1 MSEDRNMLRVAAI
14 QMCSTGNRDAN
25 LVRARS
31 LMEEAVENGAEL
43 LSLPENFAFIG
54 REGDQVQV
62 AEDIEDGPGVRCLR
76 DFAAKHH
83 VAIVGGSVAL
93 KTADASKVSNA
104 CLVFDSEGELV
115 ARYDK
120 MHLFD
125 VNVDEEHSFQ
135 ESSYVVAGKN
145 VVTASLFGHVAGLS
159 ICYDLRFPE
168 LYRAHVLAGAEML
181 FVPSAFTVPTGT
193 VHWEVLL
200 RARAIENQCYV
211 IAPAQFGRH
220 NARRASFG
228 QTMIVDPWGEVLE
241 RCPDRDMALV
251 LDLDFARLKEIRDR
265 LPSLEHARQG
275 RVEGASVRTGL
286 RPSKR

>member
-1 MSEDRNMLRVAAI
+1 MLRVAAI

-25 LVRARS
+25 LVRAKS
-31 LMEEAVENGAEL
+31 LMEEAVEDGAEL

-62 AEDIEDGPGVRCLR
+62 AEDLDDGPSVQQLK

-83 VAIVGGSVAL
+83 VAIVGGSIPL
-93 KTADASKVSNA
+93 KTADASRVSNT
-104 CLVFDSEGELV
+104 CLVFDPAGELV

-125 VNVDEEHSFQ
+125 VSVDEEHSFQ
-135 ESSYVVAGKN
+135 ESSYVEAGKN
-145 VVTASLFGHVAGLS
+145 VVTASLFGYVAGLS

-168 LYRAHVLAGAEML
+168 LYRAQALAGAEML

-228 QTMIVDPWGEVLE
+228 QTMVVDPWGEVLG

-251 LDLDFARLKEIRDR
+251 LDLDFARLKEMRER
-265 LPSLEHARQG
+265 LPSLEHAREG
-275 RVEGASVRTGL
+275 RVESALGRAGSRL
-286 RPSKR
+286 RR

>member
-1 MSEDRNMLRVAAI
+1 MATDRDILRVAAI
-14 QMCSTGNRDAN
+14 QMCSTGNGDAN
-25 LVRARS
+25 LVRAHS
-31 LMEEAVENGAEL
+31 LMEEAVEGGAKL
-43 LSLPENFAFIG
+43 LSLPENFPFIG

-62 AEDIEDGPGVRCLR
+62 AEDLDSGPSVQCLR

-83 VAIVGGSVAL
+83 VAIVGGSISL
-93 KTADASKVSNA
+93 KTADASKVSNT
-104 CLVFDSEGELV
+104 CLVFDPDGELV

-135 ESSYVVAGKN
+135 ESSYVEAGKN
-145 VVTASLFGHVAGLS
+145 IVTASLLGHVVGLS

-168 LYRAHVLAGAEML
+168 LYRAHALAGAEML
-181 FVPSAFTVPTGT
+181 FVPSAFTVPTGK
-193 VHWEVLL
+193 VHWETLL

-228 QTMIVDPWGEVLE
+228 QTMVVDPWGHVMG
-241 RCPDRDMALV
+241 RAANKDTALV
-251 LDLDFARLKEIRDR
+251 CDLDFTRLKQIRKR
-265 LPSLEHARQG
+265 LPSLEHARRG
-275 RVEGASVRTGL
+275 RVESASLHTGS
-286 RPSKR
+286 RRRN

>member
-1 MSEDRNMLRVAAI
+1 LAEERNVLRIAAI

-25 LVRARS
+25 LVRANS
-31 LMEEAVENGAEL
+31 LMEEAVEDGAEL

-62 AEDIEDGPGVRCLR
+62 AEDLDDGPSVQQLK

-83 VAIVGGSVAL
+83 VAIVGGSIPL
-93 KTADASKVSNA
+93 KTADASRVSNT
-104 CLVFDSEGELV
+104 CLVFDPAGELV

-125 VNVDEEHSFQ
+125 VSVDEEHSFQ
-135 ESSYVVAGKN
+135 ESSYVEAGKN

-168 LYRAHVLAGAEML
+168 LYRAQALAGAEML

-228 QTMIVDPWGEVLE
+228 QTMVVDPWGEVLG

-251 LDLDFARLKEIRDR
+251 LDLDFARLKEMRER
-265 LPSLEHARQG
+265 LPSLEHAREG
-275 RVEGASVRTGL
+275 RVESALGRAGSRL
-286 RPSKR
+286 RR

>member
-1 MSEDRNMLRVAAI
+1 MAEGRKSIRVAAI
-14 QMCSTGNRDAN
+14 QMCATGNRDAN
-25 LVRARS
+25 LVRANS

-62 AEDIEDGPGVRCLR
+62 AENIEDGPSVRCLR
-76 DFAAKHH
+76 DFAAGHH

-93 KTADASKVSNA
+93 KTANPAKVANA

-125 VNVDEEHSFQ
+125 VSVDEEHSFQ
-135 ESSYVVAGKN
+135 ESNYVEAGKN
-145 VVTASLFGHVAGLS
+145 VVTTRLLGHEAGLS

-168 LYRAHVLAGAEML
+168 LYRAYALAGAEML

-193 VHWEVLL
+193 AHWETLL

-228 QTMIVDPWGEVLE
+228 NTMIVDPWGEVLG

-251 LDLDFARLKEIRDR
+251 IDLDFTRLESVRNR

-275 RVEGASVRTGL
+275 RVEKAPVVSGL
-286 RPSKR
+286 RSSKR

>member
-25 LVRARS
+25 LVRANS
-31 LMEEAVENGAEL
+31 LMEEAVENGAKL

-62 AEDIEDGPGVRCLR
+62 AEDLEDGPSVQFLR
-76 DFAAKHH
+76 DFAGKHR
-83 VAIVGGSVAL
+83 VAIVGGSIAL
-93 KTADASKVSNA
+93 KTSDASRVSNT
-104 CLVFDSEGELV
+104 CLVFDPAGELV

-125 VNVDEEHSFQ
+125 VSVDEEHSFQ
-135 ESSYVVAGKN
+135 ESRYVEAGKN
-145 VVTASLFGHVAGLS
+145 VVTASLFGHPAGLS

-168 LYRAHVLAGAEML
+168 LYRALALAGAEML
-181 FVPSAFTVPTGT
+181 FVPSAFTVPTGK
-193 VHWEVLL
+193 VHWEALL

-220 NARRASFG
+220 NARRTSFG
-228 QTMIVDPWGEVLE
+228 QTMVVDPWGEVLG
-241 RCPDRDMALV
+241 RCEDKDTALV
-251 LDLDFARLKEIRDR
+251 CDLDFTHLEDVRNR
-265 LPSLEHARQG
+265 LPSLEHARKG
-275 RVEGASVRTGL
+275 RVERAVVGSGL
-286 RPSKR
+286 RRRGD

>member
-1 MSEDRNMLRVAAI
+1 
-14 QMCSTGNRDAN
+14 MCSTGNREAN

-31 LMEEAVENGAEL
+31 LMEEAVEAGAEL
-43 LSLPENFAFIG
+43 LSLPENFPFIG

-62 AEDIEDGPGVRCLR
+62 AEALEDGPSVQCLR
-76 DFAAKHH
+76 EFAAQHH

-93 KTADASKVSNA
+93 KTANPAKVSNT
-104 CLVFDSEGELV
+104 CLVFDPEGELV

-125 VNVDEEHSFQ
+125 VSVDEEHSFQ
-135 ESSYVVAGKN
+135 ESNHVEAGSD

-168 LYRAHVLAGAEML
+168 LYRAQALAGAEML
-181 FVPSAFTVPTGT
+181 FVPSAFTVPTGKE
-193 VHWEVLL
+193 HWETLL

-220 NARRASFG
+220 NARRSSYG
-228 QTMIVDPWGEVLE
+228 HTMMVDPWGRVMEQ
-241 RCPDRDMALV
+241 CPERDMALV
-251 LDLDFARLKEIRDR
+251 LDLDFARLKEVRDR

-275 RVEGASVRTGL
+275 RLASSR
-286 RPSKR
+286 R

>member
-1 MSEDRNMLRVAAI
+1 VRVAAI

-25 LVRARS
+25 LVRANS
-31 LMEEAVENGAEL
+31 LMEEAVDNGAEI

-62 AEDIEDGPGVRCLR
+62 AEDLADGPSVQHLR

-83 VAIVGGSVAL
+83 VAIVGGSIAL
-93 KTADASKVSNA
+93 KTSDASRVSNT
-104 CLVFDSEGELV
+104 CLVFDPAGELV

-125 VNVDEEHSFQ
+125 VSVDEEHSFQ
-135 ESSYVVAGKN
+135 ESRYVEAGKN
-145 VVTASLFGHVAGLS
+145 VVTASLFGHLAGLS

-168 LYRAHVLAGAEML
+168 LYRAHALAGAEIL
-181 FVPSAFTVPTGT
+181 FVPSAFTVPTGR
-193 VHWEVLL
+193 VHWEILL

-211 IAPAQFGRH
+211 VAPAQFGRH

-228 QTMIVDPWGEVLE
+228 QTMVVDPWGEVLG
-241 RCPDRDMALV
+241 RCLERDMALV
-251 LDLDFARLKEIRDR
+251 LDLDFTHLQGIRNR
-265 LPSLEHARQG
+265 LPSLEHARRG
-275 RVEGASVRTGL
+275 RVEGASVGTGL
-286 RPSKR
+286 RSSKR